1 MDSFM
6 FAPVGKFEEGEG
18 TRIRFW
24 QYITAKS
31 IAAGIVRGN
40 AGARFSFAVR

>member
-18 TRIRFW
+18 DADPLLAVHHR
-24 QYITAKS
+24 KS

>member
-1 MDSFM
+1 M

-18 TRIRFW
+18 DADPLVAIHHR
-24 QYITAKS
+24 KS

-40 AGARFSFAVR
+40 AVTRFTFTVR